1 MKKVIT
7 QHSGFSLASITSNK
21 AITTAYISVDLHDNP
36 TPKSVA
42 AEYIY
47 PEALLAGAG
56 KYNRAEFLGALSI
69 LGASVSVT
77 ITDGVFTVFIRSTS
91 AVFPKVLAIVQTM
104 LQNPTFD
111 QKELKRIKQ
120 TLTNILKERKE
131 ESKIIA
137 HEQLRNQLY
146 GASDRRYS
154 YSEDTLI
161 SLFPGVTNKQLAA
174 LHQKVRSLSW
184 VCSIAGTTGDQQ
196 VFQKLLTTLHK
207 GTQKKPMPLA
217 IHQQKPP
224 QPGLVLKDI
233 PSRQNIDFSI
243 GAPVAI
249 TFQHPDF
256 PALVFAIAVLG
267 KWGGFAGRLM
277 STVRELEGL
286 TYGIYA
292 RAETFFADEQ
302 GYWRIGTFFSPLQ
315 ALQGLTSTFREVNKL
330 YEEGIT
336 NEEFV
341 RFKEI
346 LLTGDTLKNDST
358 ASLLGELHSYHLQGL
373 SLKEIDEHKR
383 KLESVTLAEVQA
395 AIKQYMNP
403 AWLTISGA
411 GPIASVKKP
420 LEEFAK
426 NPIHSSQVGE

>member
-7 QHSGFSLASITSNK
+7 QHTGFSLASITSNK
-21 AITTAYISVDLHDNP
+21 AITTAYISVDLHDTP
-36 TPKSVA
+36 TPKGVA
-42 AEYIY
+42 VEYIY
-47 PEALLAGAG
+47 PEALMAGAG
-56 KYNRAEFLGALSI
+56 KYTRAEFLGALSI
-69 LGASVSVT
+69 LGAFVSVT
-77 ITDGVFTVFIRSTS
+77 ITDGVFTVYIRSTS
-91 AVFPKVLAIVQTM
+91 AVFPKVLSIVETM
-104 LQNPTFD
+104 LKSPTFE

-120 TLTNILKERKE
+120 TLTNVLKERKE

-161 SLFPGVTNKQLAA
+161 SLFPGVTSRQLAE
-174 LHQKVRSLSW
+174 LHRKIHSLPW
-184 VCSIAGTTGDQQ
+184 VCSIAGNTADQR
-196 VFQKLLTTLHK
+196 VFEKMLTAIHK
-207 GTQKKPMPLA
+207 GANKKELPMA
-217 IHQQKPP
+217 IHQQKSP

-292 RAETFFADEQ
+292 RAETFFSDEQ

-315 ALQGLTSTFREVNKL
+315 AVQGLTSTFREVKKM
-330 YEEGIT
+330 YEDGIT
-336 NEEFV
+336 PEEFT

-346 LLTGDTLKNDST
+346 LLTTDSLKNDST

-373 SLKEIDEHKR
+373 SIKEIDEHKR
-383 KLESVTLAEVQA
+383 RMQTVSLAEVQA
-395 AIKQYMNP
+395 AIKQYLNP

-420 LEEFAK
+420 LQEFVANIK
-426 NPIHSSQVGE
+426 